1 MEKRSKFRRIKNAG
15 LLAGMLATAGLSAC
29 GPKAPLKTE
38 TNCEV
43 YQGDHYSNSGDPTRY
58 VFDPAKYELR
68 RGGPRFQATSS
79 MDLRDLT
86 IGEKYCFAHT
96 APNSDGLINIVSIN
110 PDTTHYSDYATQS
123 DK

>member
-1 MEKRSKFRRIKNAG
+1 MRLHTATKSLLVG
-15 LLAGMLATAGLSAC
+15 LALGFGLFGYALNR

-110 PDTTHYSDYATQS
+110 PDTTH
-123 DK
+123 